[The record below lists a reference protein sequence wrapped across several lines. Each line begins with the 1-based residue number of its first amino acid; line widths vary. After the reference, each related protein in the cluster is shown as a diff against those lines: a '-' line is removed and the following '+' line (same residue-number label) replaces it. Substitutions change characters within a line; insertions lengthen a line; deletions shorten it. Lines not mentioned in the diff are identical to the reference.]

1 MFCEDNLFCG
11 CLCFYDLQSTSMR
24 MYFKLFP
31 KGSRC
36 QIRFLLLLFSSL
48 GICQARKSRD
58 PADDGRSPENAT
70 HCRRERYV
78 SCRVRRPSVW
88 GQSDQLPVARI
99 GAVAA
104 LFLLRALG
112 VERERC
118 VVWGVACRCT
128 FMCTKVFSSE
138 FITPALCKLSLCTFF
153 WKIPIMCDS

>member
-1 MFCEDNLFCG
+1 
-11 CLCFYDLQSTSMR
+11 MR

-78 SCRVRRPSVW
+78 SCPVGRLSVW
-88 GQSDQLPVARI
+88 GQSDQLPMARI
-99 GAVAA
+99 GAVACFIFIA
-104 LFLLRALG
+104 RFGGGERTVCCGGLPVG
-112 VERERC
+112 VLSCAQR
-118 VVWGVACRCT
+118 
-128 FMCTKVFSSE
+128 FSPVNSS
-138 FITPALCKLSLCTFF
+138 PQPSAN
-153 WKIPIMCDS
+153 